1 MKSFLEISA
10 PELITEGIHD
20 PAKFKAVFLAG
31 GPGSGKSW
39 VAKRLALKSLGMTEI
54 NSDVAFEHMMAKKGL
69 DPKMPD
75 REAKARDAVRQ
86 RAKKT
91 TDVKQKLAIHGRRGV
106 VVDGTGKDYEKLAQL
121 HHHFKSL
128 GYDTKMVFVNT
139 KASTAHE
146 RNERRPRVVP
156 KHVVQKSWE
165 QVQNNLGKFQR
176 IFGPEHLHIV
186 NNDTEDV
193 NNLNHTHRKIR
204 AWVSKPPQSH
214 LAKQWKTEEA
224 NRRGIEEPKK

>member
-1 MKSFLEISA
+1 MKSFLESYA

-31 GPGSGKSW
+31 GPGSGKSY
-39 VAKRLALKSLGMTEI
+39 VAKKLALKTLGMTEI
-54 NSDVAFEHMMAKKGL
+54 NSDVAFEHMMAKRGL

-75 REAKARDAVRQ
+75 HEAKARDAVRQ

-91 TDVKQKLAIHGRRGV
+91 VDVKQKLAIHGRQGV
-106 VVDGTGKDYEKLAQL
+106 VIDGTGKDYEKLAQL

-156 KHVVQKSWE
+156 KHIVQKSWE
-165 QVQNNLGKFQR
+165 GVQNNLGKYQR

-193 NNLNHTHRKIR
+193 DNLNHTHRKIR
-204 AWVSKPPQSH
+204 AWAAQAPQSQ

-224 NRRGIEEPKK
+224 KRRGIQEPKR